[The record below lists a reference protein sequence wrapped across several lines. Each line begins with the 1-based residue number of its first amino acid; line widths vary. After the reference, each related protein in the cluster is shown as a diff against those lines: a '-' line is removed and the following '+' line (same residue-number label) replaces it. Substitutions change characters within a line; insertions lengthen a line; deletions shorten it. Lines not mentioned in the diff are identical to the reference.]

1 MKPIQRNDET
11 IKPIQRND
19 KIMLA
24 VFRRFLNNPQPF
36 ALERNDSRM
45 LSSYIPYEEC
55 KNDDSNCAEDQW
67 CNLLR
72 WHVIVLMTEFVI
84 NETATRIPIA
94 IDSGRPA
101 FVYGG
106 GSNRTPTEYLIF
118 QKPIDCLNW
127 SGQQLYDELEND
139 SSQRQEHGLRSSTQS
154 SASKAETV
162 KPLPP
167 CRPPQ
172 Q

>member
-1 MKPIQRNDET
+1 MKPIQRNDEV
-11 IKPIQRND
+11 
-19 KIMLA
+19 MLA
-24 VFRRFLNNPQPF
+24 VFRRFLDNPQPF

-55 KNDDSNCAEDQW
+55 KNNDSDCAEDQW

-94 IDSGRPA
+94 IDSGKPMFA
-101 FVYGG
+101 YGG
-106 GSNRTPTEYLIF
+106 GSSRTPTTCLTF
-118 QKPIDCLNW
+118 QEPIDCLNW
-127 SGQQLYDELEND
+127 SGQQLYDELED
-139 SSQRQEHGLRSSTQS
+139 DITRRQRHGLRSSTQS
-154 SASKAETV
+154 SASKVETV
-162 KPLPP
+162 KPLPAH
-167 CRPPQ
+167 RPLQ